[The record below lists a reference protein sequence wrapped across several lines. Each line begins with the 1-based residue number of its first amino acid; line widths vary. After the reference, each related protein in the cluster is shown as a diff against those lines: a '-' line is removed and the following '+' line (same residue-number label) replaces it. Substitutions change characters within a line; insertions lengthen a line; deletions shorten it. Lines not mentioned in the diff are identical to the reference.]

1 MNAKRP
7 ATIEDMYGMP
17 EDGQKYELV
26 DGEIVVSPAG
36 GRHSQIAVQIA
47 YLLKRSL
54 EDSPTGIVFG
64 ADHGVVLPN
73 GNLRSPDVSF
83 IRNEKLPDAKAPDTF
98 GEFIPDL
105 VVEVLS
111 PGDRMRQVAEKIGE
125 YLQCGVPLVWLVA
138 PKDKTVMVYR
148 SLTETRLLQAEDTID
163 AELTLPGFSATVS
176 DFFK

>member
-17 EDGQKYELV
+17 DDGQKYELV

-64 ADHGVVLPN
+64 ADHGIVLPN

-83 IRNEKLPDAKAPDTF
+83 IRNEKLPDAKTRDTF

-148 SLTETRLLQAEDTID
+148 SLTETRLLQAKDTID
-163 AELTLPGFSATVS
+163 AELILPRFSATVS